1 MQRNVVLDGFRTGL
15 PLSTKS
21 TAAFVKAELAAA
33 LRKNPYQ
40 VNLLI
45 AGHDGAAA
53 GASLYFV
60 DYMGAMTKTDFAAH
74 GYAGYFLLSTMDAH
88 WRPKLSVDEALA
100 LVRVCIKE
108 LATRFTIHQ
117 PYFKVKIADATG
129 TRDVAL

>member
-1 MQRNVVLDGFRTGL
+1 
-15 PLSTKS
+15 
-21 TAAFVKAELAAA
+21 VKTELATA

-45 AGHDGAAA
+45 GGHDGATA

-60 DYMGAMTKTDFAAH
+60 DYMGSLSKQDFAAH

-88 WRPKLSVDEALA
+88 WRPKLTLDEACTLA
-100 LVRVCIKE
+100 RTCIKE

-117 PYFKVKIADATG
+117 PHFKVKIADANG
-129 TRDVAL
+129 TREIAL